1 MYFRYEYGVPVRII
15 IFGIFV
21 ALDVCRLQ
29 NGYHGNLKE
38 SVHFFFTQFP

>member
-1 MYFRYEYGVPVRII
+1 M
-15 IFGIFV
+15 FGIFV

-38 SVHFFFTQFP
+38 SVWDLVYIVVS